1 MSADGI
7 VEVYAKTEDY
17 QFPLV
22 LVIGRA
28 ANNEDNRLEKE
39 GVGTYDFRK
48 HTQTDFWLSSF
59 SVYGQ
64 ANNIELTKPAKN
76 MAAAVKNIFEK
87 RSCSPVV
94 FSDATPQGLPFKGK
108 QDYSG
113 LSDSEISA
121 HINNIFS
128 LKSIIKRVVLVVLS
142 GHDLDEKLGVA
153 SKLIKE
159 KCGECKIQN
168 VVETMYMTRINQPKN
183 IEKLK
188 KENVFPMLQE
198 VHTKFLEETAKASS

>member
-48 HTQTDFWLSSF
+48 HEQTAFWNVAF
-59 SVYGQ
+59 AAYG
-64 ANNIELTKPAKN
+64 KPN
-76 MAAAVKNIFEK
+76 DLRVEEVKNIFEE
-87 RSCSPVV
+87 RSSAPVV
-94 FSDATPQGLPFKGK
+94 FSDASPKGLPSTGR
-108 QDYSG
+108 QDYDVSE
-113 LSDSEISA
+113 SEISA

-128 LKSIIKRVVLVVLS
+128 LDIIKRVVLVVLS
-142 GHDLDEKLGVA
+142 GHEKHEKLLYA
-153 SKLIKE
+153 SDLIIE
-159 KCGECKIQN
+159 KCNERKILGVKTPFMYGE
-168 VVETMYMTRINQPKN
+168 NQQEI

-188 KENVFPMLQE
+188 KANAFPILQE
-198 VHTKFLEETAKASS
+198 IHKKF